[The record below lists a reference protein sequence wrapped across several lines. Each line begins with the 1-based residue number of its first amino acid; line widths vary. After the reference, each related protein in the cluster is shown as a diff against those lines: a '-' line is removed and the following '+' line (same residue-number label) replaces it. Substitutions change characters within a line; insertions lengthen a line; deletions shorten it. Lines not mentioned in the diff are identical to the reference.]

1 MVSGGYEIKDPAA
14 FDTFGGKLNEL
25 SDNVRGTGDLVGH
38 MVADPG
44 LFGIL
49 GGQIIGMAASIY
61 CSGASQAFAKYGE
74 ALEKHKEKLDQAKKA
89 YEAQEDGVSDSISR
103 YQL

>member
-1 MVSGGYEIKDPAA
+1 MSAGYEIKDPAA

-25 SDNVRGTGDLVGH
+25 SDNVRGAGDLVGH

-44 LFGIL
+44 LYGIL

-61 CSGASQAFAKYGE
+61 CSEAEQAFAKYGE

-89 YEAQEDGVSDSISR
+89 YEAQENNAANSIPR
-103 YQL
+103 FQP